1 MKQFIILISIVFL
14 LFSCSTHKINSQY
27 FEDKSCNIKEFENHL
42 LFKYKTNILMT
53 RDKERFKPIS
63 FEIQLPK
70 KVKFWEV
77 INSTKFGFYYKR
89 NQVILITTTAIDKNG
104 FNMDGL
110 CISSKNQ
117 IDSIYIP
124 SKHSIDKMICD
135 FETSGH
141 KKWDI
146 KKIGRIQNRKNI
158 VVKKE
163 NTTILLLNIEENS
176 FEDYY
181 HFIQSYTITR

>member
-1 MKQFIILISIVFL
+1 MKQFIIFISIVAL
-14 LFSCSTHKINSQY
+14 LFSCSAQKKVSLN

-42 LFKYKTNILMT
+42 LFKYKTNNFIT
-53 RDKERFKPIS
+53 RDKEKFKPIS

-77 INSTKFGFYYKR
+77 INSTNFGFYYKQ

-104 FNMDGL
+104 FNLDGIY
-110 CISSKNQ
+110 ISPENQ

-124 SKHSIDKMICD
+124 SKHSIEKMICD
-135 FETSGH
+135 FETSGY

-146 KKIGRIQNRKNI
+146 KKIRIIKNRKNL
-158 VVKKE
+158 VVRKE
-163 NTTILLLNIEENS
+163 NITILLLNIEENCL
-176 FEDYY
+176 EDYC
-181 HFIQSYTITR
+181 HFTQFYTITQ

>member
-1 MKQFIILISIVFL
+1 MKQFIILISTVAL
-14 LFSCSTHKINSQY
+14 LFSCSSQKKVSLY

-42 LFKYKTNILMT
+42 LFKYKANNFMT
-53 RDKERFKPIS
+53 RDKDRFKPIS

-77 INSTKFGFYYKR
+77 INSTYFGFYYKQ
-89 NQVILITTTAIDKNG
+89 NQVILITTTAIYKNG
-104 FNMDGL
+104 LNLNGL
-110 CISSKNQ
+110 YISPKNQ

-124 SKHSIDKMICD
+124 SKHSIEKMICD

-146 KKIGRIQNRKNI
+146 KKIRIIQNKKNL
-158 VVKKE
+158 VLRKE
-163 NTTILLLNIEENS
+163 NTIILLLNIEENR
-176 FEDYY
+176 FEDYS
-181 HFIQSYTITR
+181 HLIQSYTTL